1 LDPEEN
7 AEDEEVASEG
17 AAGDETW
24 EGMTDVDRTCSKGTL
39 SDEVG
44 VLLLLLLSLMLLLPL
59 VWKMHR

>member
-1 LDPEEN
+1 
-7 AEDEEVASEG
+7 VASEG

-44 VLLLLLLSLMLLLPL
+44 VLLLLLSLMLLLPL